1 MPASIAARFVRGKR
15 VRGQGDERRSVAGGF
30 RSADMAGR
38 GKPVEH
44 RHTNVKNDGAKP
56 LGCGEPRAVAPKMLQ
71 RDAAADFVVFREK
84 NVDAFEVRRR
94 IAHEMVCGT
103 GLPALRQQPCQ
114 KACGAHGFTSQPSKR

>member
-1 MPASIAARFVRGKR
+1 MPASIAARLSEANAFAVRAMSG
-15 VRGQGDERRSVAGGF
+15 VLWPAG
-30 RSADMAGR
+30 SAARIWRAAASPSSTG
-38 GKPVEH
+38 
-44 RHTNVKNDGAKP
+44 
-56 LGCGEPRAVAPKMLQ
+56 RAVAPKMLQ

-84 NVDAFEVRRR
+84 NVDAFELRRR